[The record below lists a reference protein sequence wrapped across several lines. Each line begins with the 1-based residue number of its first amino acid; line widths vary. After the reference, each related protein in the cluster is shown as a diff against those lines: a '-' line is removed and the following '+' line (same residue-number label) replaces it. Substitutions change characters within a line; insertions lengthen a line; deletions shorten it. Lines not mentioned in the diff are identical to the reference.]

1 MTGGGYTPRQVAY
14 DLQETAR
21 QRPGGQTRRHRR
33 YHVPAEGVR
42 AITALVVLRDQVIA
56 PILAGARVPKRG
68 RKPSTW
74 SRTTSIT
81 RPCALDM
88 NALLADCG
96 IAA

>member
-1 MTGGGYTPRQVAY
+1 MVKPDG
-14 DLQETAR
+14 AR
-21 QRPGGQTRRHRR
+21 RC
-33 YHVPAEGVR
+33 HVPAEGAR

-56 PILAGARVPKRG
+56 PILAGVRVPRRG

-74 SRTTSIT
+74 ARIDQHYETM
-81 RPCALDM
+81 RVDM